1 MINLLKLN
9 LTVMKMQHYS
19 RWHSVLIILTGMSA
33 LSACVNEEYDLS
45 KDIDTEITI
54 LKNVSMPLGS
64 IEPVTIEKILN
75 LEQEDISVLCKN
87 DDGDFIFTFTGSEIS
102 AEIDVPSF
110 SIAPAG
116 GIQTEPIEVHF
127 NTGPAAGMDPG
138 IVTENIVYSKVTDK
152 LLDSSMDIEV
162 ESKLPS
168 QIVDV
173 KSVALDAS
181 IYMNFSVNAGAVHL
195 MKGFSVEFPEFLNVV
210 GTGYTDSRFEI
221 QSGNKLVVKD
231 DILISS
237 VSPLTFALKVDKI
250 TLPQG
255 SISEGLLVMNDEV
268 RVNGDFYLSPSDFR
282 VIPEEL
288 VVDIKADMTD
298 LDVLSAEV
306 KLAINE
312 KVNGTSL
319 SISEFPEFLTGGN
332 VCLDLYNPSLNFG
345 VKNHTPFAFGVKA
358 GIKAARGNDSVEIQL
373 GEDPAID
380 IPADTEAF
388 YQITRKETDV
398 PQGAVNIVVPE
409 LGDLISILPEKVTFD
424 DITLTSTSTDYVSIV
439 SGDKYSASISYEVYA
454 PLAFDKDLNIEFSTD
469 INEIGLSFDEF
480 SVENFKLGLKIENSI
495 PLDFAIDAVVLDAEG
510 SVVSDMELNVS
521 APVKGGTQN
530 SPAVSDIEISIK
542 STGDSFSLDGLRL
555 TMNAS
560 APSDLTG
567 VALNEKQGF
576 KITDL
581 VITCP
586 EGITFNNSEK

>member
-1 MINLLKLN
+1 
-9 LTVMKMQHYS
+9 MKMLHYM
-19 RWHSVLIILTGMSA
+19 RWHSVLIILAGMSA

-54 LKNVSMPLGS
+54 LQNVSMPVGS
-64 IEPVTIEKILN
+64 IEPVTIEKVLN
-75 LEQEDISVLCKN
+75 LEQDENSVLRKD

-102 AEIDVPSF
+102 AEIEVPSF
-110 SIAPAG
+110 SIAPAD
-116 GIQTEPIEVHF
+116 GIKAKPIEVHF

-138 IVTENIVYSKVTDK
+138 IVTENIVYSKITGK

-162 ESKLPS
+162 DSKLPS

-181 IYMNFSVNAGAVHL
+181 IHMNFSVNAGAVHL
-195 MKGFSVEFPEFLNVV
+195 MKGFTVEFPEFINIV
-210 GTGYTDSRFEI
+210 GSGYTDSRFEI

-237 VSPLTFALKVDKI
+237 ASPLAFALKVDKI
-250 TLPQG
+250 NVPQG
-255 SISEGLLVMNDEV
+255 AVSQGLLVMNDEV
-268 RVNGDFYLSPSDFR
+268 SVNGDFYLSPSDFS

-288 VVDIKADMTD
+288 VVDIEADMTD

-358 GIKAARGNDSVEIQL
+358 GIKAARGNDSVEIKL
-373 GEDPAID
+373 GENPSID

-388 YQITRKETDV
+388 YQITRKETDI

-409 LGDLISILPEKVTFD
+409 LGNLISILPETVTFD
-424 DITLTSTSTDYVSIV
+424 DIALTSTSTDYVSIV

-480 SVENFKLGLKIENSI
+480 SVESFKLGLKIENSI
-495 PLDFAIDAVVLDAEG
+495 PLDFSIDAVALDPEG
-510 SVVSDMELNVS
+510 SVVNGMELKVS
-521 APVKGGTQN
+521 GPVKGGTQN
-530 SPAVSDIEISIK
+530 SPAVSDIELSIK
-542 STGDSFSLDGLRL
+542 SAGDSFSLDALRL
-555 TMNAS
+555 TMKAS

-586 EGITFNNSEK
+586 EGVTFNNSEK

>member
-1 MINLLKLN
+1 
-9 LTVMKMQHYS
+9 MKMLHYS

-64 IEPVTIEKILN
+64 IEPVTIEKVLN
-75 LEQEDISVLCKN
+75 LEQEETSVLRKD
-87 DDGDFIFTFTGSEIS
+87 DDGDFIFTFTGNEIS
-102 AEIDVPSF
+102 AEIEVPSF
-110 SIAPAG
+110 SIAPAD
-116 GIQTEPIEVHF
+116 GIQTKPIEVHF

-138 IVTENIVYSKVTDK
+138 LVTDNIVYSKVTGK
-152 LLDSSMDIEV
+152 ALDESMDIEID
-162 ESKLPS
+162 SKLPS

-181 IYMNFSVNAGAVHL
+181 IHMNFSVNAGAVHL
-195 MKGFSVEFPEFLNVV
+195 MKGFTVEFPEFINIV
-210 GTGYTDSRFEI
+210 GSGYTDSRFEI

-237 VSPLTFALKVDKI
+237 VSPLAFALKVDKI
-250 TLPQG
+250 NVPQG
-255 SISEGLLVMNDEV
+255 AVSQGLLVMNDEV
-268 RVNGDFYLSPSDFR
+268 GVNGDFYLSPSDFS

-332 VCLDLYNPSLNFG
+332 VSLDLYNPSLNFG
-345 VKNHTPFAFGVKA
+345 VKNHTPFAFGIKA
-358 GIKAARGNDSVEIQL
+358 GIKAARGNDSVEIKL
-373 GEDPAID
+373 GENPSID

-388 YQITRKETDV
+388 YQITRKETDI

-409 LGDLISILPEKVTFD
+409 IGNLISILPETVTFD
-424 DITLTSTSTDYVSIV
+424 DIALTSTSSDYVSIV
-439 SGDKYSASISYEVYA
+439 SGDKYNASISYEVYA
-454 PLAFDKDLNIEFSTD
+454 PLAFDKNLKIEFTTD
-469 INEIGLSFDEF
+469 IDDIALSFDGV
-480 SVENFKLGLKIENSI
+480 SLKGFKLGLKIENSI

-510 SVVSDMELNVS
+510 SVVNDMELNVS

-530 SPAVSDIEISIK
+530 SPVVSDIELSIT
-542 STGDSFSLDGLRL
+542 SATDSFSLDALRL
-555 TMNAS
+555 TMKAS
-560 APSDLTG
+560 VPSDLTG

>member
-1 MINLLKLN
+1 
-9 LTVMKMQHYS
+9 MKMQHYL

-138 IVTENIVYSKVTDK
+138 IVTENIVYSKVTGK

-409 LGDLISILPEKVTFD
+409 LGDLISILPEKVIFD
-424 DITLTSTSTDYVSIV
+424 DIILTSTSTDYVSIV

>member
-1 MINLLKLN
+1 
-9 LTVMKMQHYS
+9 MKMLHYS

-138 IVTENIVYSKVTDK
+138 IVTENIVYSKVTGK

-409 LGDLISILPEKVTFD
+409 LGDLISILPEKVIFD
-424 DITLTSTSTDYVSIV
+424 DIILTSTSTDYVSIV

>member
-1 MINLLKLN
+1 
-9 LTVMKMQHYS
+9 MKMLHYS

-138 IVTENIVYSKVTDK
+138 IVTENIVYSKVTGK

-255 SISEGLLVMNDEV
+255 SISDGLLVMNDEV

-409 LGDLISILPEKVTFD
+409 LGDLISILPEKVIFD
-424 DITLTSTSTDYVSIV
+424 DIILTSTSTDYVSIV

>member
-1 MINLLKLN
+1 
-9 LTVMKMQHYS
+9 
-19 RWHSVLIILTGMSA
+19 
-33 LSACVNEEYDLS
+33 
-45 KDIDTEITI
+45 
-54 LKNVSMPLGS
+54 
-64 IEPVTIEKILN
+64 
-75 LEQEDISVLCKN
+75 
-87 DDGDFIFTFTGSEIS
+87 
-102 AEIDVPSF
+102 
-110 SIAPAG
+110 
-116 GIQTEPIEVHF
+116 
-127 NTGPAAGMDPG
+127 MDPG
-138 IVTENIVYSKVTDK
+138 IVTENIVYSKVTGK

-162 ESKLPS
+162 DSKLPS

-255 SISEGLLVMNDEV
+255 SISDGLLVMNDEV

-312 KVNGTSL
+312 RVNGTSL

-345 VKNHTPFAFGVKA
+345 IKNHTPFAFGVKA
-358 GIKAARGNDSVEIQL
+358 GIKAARGNDSVEIKL

-424 DITLTSTSTDYVSIV
+424 DITLTSTSSDYVSIV
-439 SGDKYSASISYEVYA
+439 SGDKYNASISYEVYA
-454 PLAFDKDLNIEFSTD
+454 PLAFDKDLKIEFSTD

-510 SVVSDMELNVS
+510 SVVNDMELNVS

>member
-1 MINLLKLN
+1 
-9 LTVMKMQHYS
+9 MKMLHYS
-19 RWHSVLIILTGMSA
+19 IWHSVLIILTGMSA

-45 KDIDTEITI
+45 KGIDTEITI

-127 NTGPAAGMDPG
+127 NTGPAAGIDPG
-138 IVTENIVYSKVTDK
+138 LVTENIVYSKVTGK
-152 LLDSSMDIEV
+152 ALDASMDIEID
-162 ESKLPS
+162 SKLPS

-173 KSVALDAS
+173 RSVVLDAS

-195 MKGFSVEFPEFLNVV
+195 MKGFSIEFPEFLNVTR
-210 GTGYTDSRFEI
+210 TGYTDSRFEI
-221 QSGNKLVVKD
+221 QSGNTLIVKE

-237 VSPLTFALKVDKI
+237 LSPLAFALKVDKMNV
-250 TLPQG
+250 PQG
-255 SISEGLLVMNDEV
+255 SISDGHLVMNDKV
-268 RVNGDFYLSPSDFR
+268 RVNGDFYLSPSDFS
-282 VIPEEL
+282 VIPEAL
-288 VVDIKADMTD
+288 VLDIKADITE

-345 VKNHTPFAFGVKA
+345 IKNHTPFAFGVKA
-358 GIKAARGNDSVEIQL
+358 GIKAARGNDSVEIKL
-373 GEDPAID
+373 GENPTID

-409 LGDLISILPEKVTFD
+409 LGNLISILPETVTFD
-424 DITLTSTSTDYVSIV
+424 DITLTSTSADYVSIV

-495 PLDFAIDAVVLDAEG
+495 PLDFSIDAVVLDADG
-510 SVVSDMELNVS
+510 SVVNGMELKVS
-521 APVKGGTQN
+521 SPVKGGTQN

-555 TMNAS
+555 NMNAS

-586 EGITFNNSEK
+586 EGVTFNNSEK

>member
-1 MINLLKLN
+1 
-9 LTVMKMQHYS
+9 MKMQHYL

-138 IVTENIVYSKVTDK
+138 IVTENIVYSKVTGK

-510 SVVSDMELNVS
+510 SVVNDMELNVS

>member
-1 MINLLKLN
+1 
-9 LTVMKMQHYS
+9 MKMQHYS

-138 IVTENIVYSKVTDK
+138 IVTENIVYSKVTGK

-409 LGDLISILPEKVTFD
+409 LGDLISILPEKVIFD
-424 DITLTSTSTDYVSIV
+424 DIILTSTSTDYVSIV

>member
-1 MINLLKLN
+1 
-9 LTVMKMQHYS
+9 MKMLHYL

-138 IVTENIVYSKVTDK
+138 IVTENIVYSKVTGK

-162 ESKLPS
+162 DSKLPS

-255 SISEGLLVMNDEV
+255 SISDGLLVMNDEV

-288 VVDIKADMTD
+288 VVDIKADMTN

-480 SVENFKLGLKIENSI
+480 SVENFKLGFKIENSI

>member
-1 MINLLKLN
+1 
-9 LTVMKMQHYS
+9 MKMQHYL

-138 IVTENIVYSKVTDK
+138 IVTENIVYSKVTGK

-298 LDVLSAEV
+298 FDVLSAEV

-409 LGDLISILPEKVTFD
+409 LGDLISILPEKVIFD
-424 DITLTSTSTDYVSIV
+424 DIILTSTSTDYVSIV

>member
-1 MINLLKLN
+1 
-9 LTVMKMQHYS
+9 MKMQHYL

-138 IVTENIVYSKVTDK
+138 IVTENIVYSKVTGK

-388 YQITRKETDV
+388 YQFTRKETDV

-480 SVENFKLGLKIENSI
+480 SVENFKLGFKIENSI

>member
-1 MINLLKLN
+1 
-9 LTVMKMQHYS
+9 MKMLHYL

-138 IVTENIVYSKVTDK
+138 IVTENIVYSKVTGK

-255 SISEGLLVMNDEV
+255 SISDGLLVMNDEV

-409 LGDLISILPEKVTFD
+409 LGDLISILPEKVIFD
-424 DITLTSTSTDYVSIV
+424 DIILTSTSTDYVSIV

>member
-1 MINLLKLN
+1 
-9 LTVMKMQHYS
+9 MKMQHYL

-138 IVTENIVYSKVTDK
+138 IVTENIVYSKVTGK

>member
-1 MINLLKLN
+1 
-9 LTVMKMQHYS
+9 MKMQHYS

-138 IVTENIVYSKVTDK
+138 IVTENIVYSKVTGK

-409 LGDLISILPEKVTFD
+409 LGDLISILPEKVIFD
-424 DITLTSTSTDYVSIV
+424 DIILTSTSTDYVSIV

-510 SVVSDMELNVS
+510 SVVNDMELNVS

>member
-1 MINLLKLN
+1 
-9 LTVMKMQHYS
+9 MKMQHYL

-138 IVTENIVYSKVTDK
+138 IVTENIVYSKVTGK

-298 LDVLSAEV
+298 FDVLSAEV

-388 YQITRKETDV
+388 YQFTRKETDV

-409 LGDLISILPEKVTFD
+409 LGDLISILPEKVIFD
-424 DITLTSTSTDYVSIV
+424 DIILTSTSTDYVSIV

-480 SVENFKLGLKIENSI
+480 SVENFKLGFKIENSI

-530 SPAVSDIEISIK
+530 SPAVNDIEISIK

>member
-1 MINLLKLN
+1 
-9 LTVMKMQHYS
+9 MKMQHYS

-138 IVTENIVYSKVTDK
+138 IVTENIVYSKVTGK

-255 SISEGLLVMNDEV
+255 SISDGLLVMNDEV

-409 LGDLISILPEKVTFD
+409 LGDLISILPEKVIFD
-424 DITLTSTSTDYVSIV
+424 DIILTSTSTDYVSIV

-510 SVVSDMELNVS
+510 SVVNDMELNVS

>member
-1 MINLLKLN
+1 
-9 LTVMKMQHYS
+9 MKMQHYS

-138 IVTENIVYSKVTDK
+138 IVTENIVYSKVTGK

-388 YQITRKETDV
+388 YQFTRKETDV

-480 SVENFKLGLKIENSI
+480 SVENFKLGFKIENSI

-530 SPAVSDIEISIK
+530 SPAVNDIEISIK

>member
-1 MINLLKLN
+1 
-9 LTVMKMQHYS
+9 MKMLHYS

-64 IEPVTIEKILN
+64 IEPVTIEKVLN
-75 LEQEDISVLCKN
+75 LDQDEISVIRKD

-102 AEIDVPSF
+102 TEIEVPSF
-110 SIAPAG
+110 SLAHAD

-138 IVTENIVYSKVTDK
+138 IVTENIVYSKVTGK
-152 LLDSSMDIEV
+152 LLDASMDIEV
-162 ESKLPS
+162 DSKLPS

-221 QSGNKLVVKD
+221 QSGNKLVVKE

-237 VSPLTFALKVDKI
+237 LSPLAFALKVDKMNV
-250 TLPQG
+250 PQG
-255 SISEGLLVMNDEV
+255 SISDGLLVMNDEV
-268 RVNGDFYLSPSDFR
+268 RVNGDFYLSPSDFS
-282 VIPEEL
+282 VIPEAL
-288 VVDIKADMTD
+288 VLDIKADITQ

-424 DITLTSTSTDYVSIV
+424 DITLTSTSSDYVSIV
-439 SGDKYSASISYEVYA
+439 SGDKYNASISYEVYA
-454 PLAFDKDLNIEFSTD
+454 PLAFDKDLKIEFTTD
-469 INEIGLSFDEF
+469 IDDIALSFDGV
-480 SVENFKLGLKIENSI
+480 SLKGFKLGLKIENSI

-510 SVVSDMELNVS
+510 SVVNDMELNVS

-530 SPAVSDIEISIK
+530 SPAVSDIELSIT
-542 STGDSFSLDGLRL
+542 SATDSFSLDALRL
-555 TMNAS
+555 TMKAS
-560 APSDLTG
+560 VPSDLTG
-567 VALNEKQGF
+567 VALNENQGF
-576 KITDL
+576 RITDL

-586 EGITFNNSEK
+586 EGITYYNSEK

>member
-1 MINLLKLN
+1 
-9 LTVMKMQHYS
+9 MKMLHYM

-138 IVTENIVYSKVTDK
+138 IVTENIVYSKITGK

-162 ESKLPS
+162 DSKLPS

-181 IYMNFSVNAGAVHL
+181 IHMNFSVNAGAVHL
-195 MKGFSVEFPEFLNVV
+195 MKGFTVEFPEFINVV

-237 VSPLTFALKVDKI
+237 ASPLAFALKVDKI
-250 TLPQG
+250 NVPQG
-255 SISEGLLVMNDEV
+255 AVSQGLLVMNDEV
-268 RVNGDFYLSPSDFR
+268 SVNGDFYLSPSDFK

-388 YQITRKETDV
+388 YQFTRKETDV

-480 SVENFKLGLKIENSI
+480 SVENFKLGFKIENSI

-530 SPAVSDIEISIK
+530 SPAVSDIELSIK
-542 STGDSFSLDGLRL
+542 SAGDSFSLDALRL
-555 TMNAS
+555 TMKAS

>member
-1 MINLLKLN
+1 
-9 LTVMKMQHYS
+9 MKMLHYS
-19 RWHSVLIILTGMSA
+19 RWHSVLVIIAGMTA

-116 GIQTEPIEVHF
+116 GMQTEPIEVHF

-138 IVTENIVYSKVTDK
+138 IVTENIVYSKVTGK
-152 LLDSSMDIEV
+152 LLDASMDIEV
-162 ESKLPS
+162 DSKLPS

-173 KSVALDAS
+173 KSVSLDAS

-195 MKGFSVEFPEFLNVV
+195 IKGFSVEFPEFLNVV

-255 SISEGLLVMNDEV
+255 SISDGLLVMNDEV

-480 SVENFKLGLKIENSI
+480 SVESFKLGLKIENSI

-510 SVVSDMELNVS
+510 SVVNDMELNVS

-576 KITDL
+576 KITNL

-586 EGITFNNSEK
+586 EGVTFNNSEK

>member
-1 MINLLKLN
+1 
-9 LTVMKMQHYS
+9 MKMLHYS

-138 IVTENIVYSKVTDK
+138 IVTENIVYSKVTGK

-409 LGDLISILPEKVTFD
+409 LGDLISILPEKVIFD
-424 DITLTSTSTDYVSIV
+424 DIILTSTSTDYVSIV

-510 SVVSDMELNVS
+510 SVVNDMELNVS

>member
-1 MINLLKLN
+1 
-9 LTVMKMQHYS
+9 MKMQHYL

-138 IVTENIVYSKVTDK
+138 IVTENIVYSKVTGK

-298 LDVLSAEV
+298 FDVLSAEV

-388 YQITRKETDV
+388 YQFTRKETDV

-480 SVENFKLGLKIENSI
+480 SVENFKLGFKIENSI

-530 SPAVSDIEISIK
+530 SPAVNDIEISIK